1 MTMKEVDLNSVVKFI
16 CDRKKE
22 DGGFAQTP
30 FLPHTIEDTFHAISI
45 LQQIQQNTNS
55 NLINKSINTDKT
67 INYLTHSLK
76 LWCNI
81 KTIFQS
87 AYSCRAVG
95 IDLDILK
102 TKVKEYFT
110 KTIKNNI
117 CSYYYGIMLF
127 NIINEEFTF
136 PFNNTLII
144 QNDRYTSKEVL
155 MLITVRKYYNLPVD
169 IGYLSTWLEKCQ
181 TCDGGFGF
189 YPGTTS
195 YIENCHFC
203 LKALSLIGSKPI
215 DIAGVYNFILACQ
228 TKSGGFARKN
238 NAAPFLDAT
247 WHAIAGLSILNS
259 MHSQDEKRLKNGIS
273 TKSVKQCR

>member
-1 MTMKEVDLNSVVKFI
+1 MKEIDLNSVVKFI
-16 CDRKKE
+16 VDRKKE

-30 FLPHTIEDTFHAISI
+30 FLPHTVEDTFHAISI
-45 LQQIQQNTNS
+45 LQQIQRDTNS
-55 NLINKSINTDKT
+55 NILKKLINTDNT
-67 INYLTHSLK
+67 INYLMHSLNQQW
-76 LWCNI
+76 LDI
-81 KTIFQS
+81 KTIFQLT
-87 AYSCRAVG
+87 YSSKVVG

-110 KTIKNNI
+110 KSIKNNT

-127 NIINEEFTF
+127 NIINEKFTF
-136 PFNNTLII
+136 PFKNTLII

-169 IGYLSTWLEKCQ
+169 IGYLSTWLKECQ

-203 LKALSLIGSKPI
+203 LKALSLLGSKPI
-215 DIAGVYNFILACQ
+215 DTAGVYNFILACQ
-228 TKSGGFARKN
+228 TESGGFARKN
-238 NAAPFLDAT
+238 NGAPFLDAM

-259 MHSQDEKRLKNGIS
+259 MHFQQDEKRRTRKM
-273 TKSVKQCR
+273 RRMP

>member
-1 MTMKEVDLNSVVKFI
+1 MKEIDLNSVVKFI
-16 CDRKKE
+16 VDRKKE

-30 FLPHTIEDTFHAISI
+30 FLPHTVEDTFHAISI
-45 LQQIQQNTNS
+45 LQQIQRDTNS
-55 NLINKSINTDKT
+55 NILKKLINTDNT
-67 INYLTHSLK
+67 INYLMHSLNQQW
-76 LWCNI
+76 LDI
-81 KTIFQS
+81 KTIFQLTYLS
-87 AYSCRAVG
+87 KVVG
-95 IDLDILK
+95 IDLGILK

-110 KTIKNNI
+110 KSIKNNI

-127 NIINEEFTF
+127 QDIINEEFTF
-136 PFNNTLII
+136 PFKNTLII

-169 IGYLSTWLEKCQ
+169 IGYLSTWLKKCQ

-203 LKALSLIGSKPI
+203 LKALSLLGSKPI
-215 DIAGVYNFILACQ
+215 DTAGVYNFILACQ
-228 TKSGGFARKN
+228 TESGGFARKN
-238 NAAPFLDAT
+238 NGAPFLDAT

-259 MHSQDEKRLKNGIS
+259 MHFQQDEKRRTRKM
-273 TKSVKQCR
+273 RRMP